1 MIPSRRL
8 YPLKYKFR
16 ENSKKSKRLRMWDI
30 YCSNTPPS
38 SWRMRI
44 KNAQL
49 VLQILELL
57 LTESFGE
64 DVCKLFGGGSVAR
77 LDDTR
82 HDMVPNKVAI
92 DFNMFGTFMK
102 NRIVSNMNGGLVVTM
117 QACKRRLKA
126 QEMEQVS
133 CPDNFAGGISHGS
146 IFGLDK
152 GPSDC
157 RLLLRFPGDRGR
169 A

>member
-1 MIPSRRL
+1 
-8 YPLKYKFR
+8 
-16 ENSKKSKRLRMWDI
+16 
-30 YCSNTPPS
+30 
-38 SWRMRI
+38 MRI

-49 VLQILELL
+49 ALQIFELS
-57 LTESFGE
+57 LTQSFGE
-64 DVCKLFGGGSVAR
+64 DVRKLFGGWSVAR

-82 HDMVPNKVAI
+82 HDMFSNKVTI

-102 NRIVSNMNGGLVVTM
+102 NQVVSNMNGGPVVTM

-126 QEMEQVS
+126 QEMEQVLG
-133 CPDNFAGGISHGS
+133 PNNFASGISYCS
-146 IFGLDK
+146 IFDLGR